1 MSQIKLNIG
10 TLDDRLTVA
19 QILVKSGYKVHLS
32 KEKKTGKGNQ
42 YNYFVVAEKIGD
54 GNAG

>member
-1 MSQIKLNIG
+1 MNPIKLNIG
-10 TLDDRLTVA
+10 VLNDRLTVA
-19 QILVKSGYKVHLS
+19 QILVNNGYKVHLS
-32 KEKKTGKGNQ
+32 KEKKNGKGNQ